1 MRVWMIWTRG
11 EITSE
16 ALNDI
21 VSTLQGYW
29 KDEGGREAVTERGD
43 ARVFVSA
50 SSDLS
55 DAYAEDVHLA
65 AEQLQQVPK
74 GVIWMNVGHGSGSD
88 VLAEKLAAMILTAGP
103 ASSIGTRSNP

>member
-1 MRVWMIWTRG
+1 MIWMRG
-11 EITSE
+11 EITNE
-16 ALNDI
+16 ALIDM

-29 KDEGGREAVTERGD
+29 KDEGGREAVIERGD

-55 DAYAEDVHLA
+55 DAYQEDVQLA

-74 GVIWMNVGHGSGSD
+74 GVVWINVGHGSGSD
-88 VLAEKLAAMILTAGP
+88 VLAQKVATMILNRWAGVLD
-103 ASSIGTRSNP
+103 RDEK

>member
-11 EITSE
+11 EITNE

-29 KDEGGREAVTERGD
+29 KDEGGREAVIERGD

-55 DAYAEDVHLA
+55 DAYAEDVQLA
-65 AEQLQQVPK
+65 PNSCNRFRK
-74 GVIWMNVGHGSGSD
+74 
-88 VLAEKLAAMILTAGP
+88 
-103 ASSIGTRSNP
+103 ASSG